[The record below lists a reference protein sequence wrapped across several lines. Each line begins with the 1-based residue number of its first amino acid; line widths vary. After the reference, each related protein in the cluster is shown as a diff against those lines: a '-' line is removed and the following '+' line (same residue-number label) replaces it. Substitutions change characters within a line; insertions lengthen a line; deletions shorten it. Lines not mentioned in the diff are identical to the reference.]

1 MKYLTALI
9 ICLFVFSGIAKSD
22 NDKPISVNELP
33 QKAQHFIQQ
42 FFSGNT
48 VSYAKMEKELWD
60 KNYDVVFANRE
71 KIEFD
76 KNGEWKK
83 VSCKLTVVP
92 DAIIPQQIKDYLAK
106 QFPQAKVLKIKRE
119 HKGYEIEL
127 DNKLE
132 IKFNSHFQVIKID
145 D

>member
-92 DAIIPQQIKDYLAK
+92 DAIIPHQIKDYLAK
-106 QFPQAKVLKIKRE
+106 QFPQAKVLKIERE